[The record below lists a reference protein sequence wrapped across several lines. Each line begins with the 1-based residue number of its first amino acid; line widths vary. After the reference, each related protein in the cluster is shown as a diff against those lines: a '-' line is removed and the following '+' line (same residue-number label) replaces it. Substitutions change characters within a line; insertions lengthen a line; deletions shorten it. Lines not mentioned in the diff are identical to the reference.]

1 MTRRLLVFTLIGSLG
16 SGSLA
21 FAGESLLQSGIRIA
35 EEVART
41 PGRLPASASRT
52 ALAQPGGALTPR
64 GTPVRAEAL
73 LGQEPGLAK
82 SGMSRRT
89 KILIYAAAGVGFA
102 LTAYTIDRHVVDLTP
117 SSLGTRKD

>member
-21 FAGESLLQSGIRIA
+21 FAGDSLLQSGIRIA
-35 EEVART
+35 KEVV
-41 PGRLPASASRT
+41 GRAP
-52 ALAQPGGALTPR
+52 GALTP
-64 GTPVRAEAL
+64 GATPARAEAL
-73 LGQEPGLAK
+73 VGQEPGLAK
-82 SGMSRRT
+82 SGMSRRK

-102 LTAYTIDRHVVDLTP
+102 LAAYTIDRHVVDLTP